1 MDANDDVANE
11 HVINAHANVV
21 SGESAAPRSEE
32 HALVEITPARGLM
45 MTSISGNAA
54 AAADDMVSTSTWAPN
69 PSTTARLKWCGCLA
83 SSPCSHFAN
92 YYNSSSS
99 TQPQY
104 CQYSYSSWLPNS
116 GMHHPTSNYT
126 GVRLHPIQQYL
137 NSQHD
142 LKKLSKLKAQIVAHP
157 MYDQLL
163 SAHVACLRV
172 ATPVDH
178 LQTIEAQ
185 LSTNVHLVAA
195 RYKSFLGSDELIQC
209 PEDKEKLDRFM
220 ANYIVFLHSFKEQLH
235 EHVRVQAMDAV
246 MSCWEIEKAFV
257 SLTGVSPGEGS
268 GTTMSDDEDDR
279 VNTFVDN
286 INSLDFLEGMDS
298 LGLGPL
304 LPTESERSL
313 MERVRL
319 ELKSELK
326 QGYKN
331 RIADVREEILRKR
344 RAGKLPSETT
354 AILKKWWNAHSKWP
368 YPTEDEKARLVQETG
383 LELKQINNWF
393 INQRKRNWH
402 SHASTTSTNLPTKNE
417 ASTSGGQSSSNIS
430 LSLNCEGDKIQNH
443 SQDASQPA
451 MSSFGET
458 L

>member
-1 MDANDDVANE
+1 MEIVNDEAISE
-11 HVINAHANVV
+11 HVVNANASEMAGQSAEPTSSEDQPLLHVDAMPAQGMAN
-21 SGESAAPRSEE
+21 S
-32 HALVEITPARGLM
+32 
-45 MTSISGNAA
+45 NAA
-54 AAADDMVSTSTWAPN
+54 AAAADEEVVSTSTRWAN
-69 PSTTARLKWCGCLA
+69 ASSAVRLKWCGCLA
-83 SSPCSHFAN
+83 SSPCSHFTN
-92 YYNSSSS
+92 YYNSSSNNNS
-99 TQPQY
+99 HAHNQLYTT
-104 CQYSYSSWLPNS
+104 SWLNIPS
-116 GMHHPTSNYT
+116 AMHHHPYT

-137 NSQHD
+137 NAQHD
-142 LKKLSKLKAQIVAHP
+142 IKQLSRLKAHIVAHP

-178 LQTIEAQ
+178 LQSIEAQ
-185 LSTNVHLVAA
+185 LSTNIHLIAA
-195 RYKSFLGSDELIQC
+195 RYKPLLGGDHELLQC
-209 PEDKEKLDRFM
+209 PQEKEELNRFM

-257 SLTGVSPGEGS
+257 TLTGVSPGEGS
-268 GTTMSDDEDDR
+268 GATMSDDEEDR
-279 VNTFVDN
+279 ANTFVDN
-286 INSLDFLEGMDS
+286 INSLDFLDGMDS

-304 LPTESERSL
+304 LPSESERSL

-319 ELKSELK
+319 ELKSE
-326 QGYKN
+326 
-331 RIADVREEILRKR
+331 IADVREEILRKR

-354 AILKKWWNAHSKWP
+354 SVLKKWWNAHSKWP

-402 SHASTTSTNLPTKNE
+402 NHASIGSTTLPTTNE
-417 ASTSGGQSSSNIS
+417 GSTSGGQSSSNIS
-430 LSLNCEGDKIQNH
+430 LSLNCEGEKMQNYPT
-443 SQDASQPA
+443 QDANQPA
-451 MSSFGET
+451 TMSSFGET